1 MGKNE
6 KKYIIYMH
14 KNKINGKMYIG
25 QTCQT
30 LEQRFQA
37 NGGHYKSCSLFYK
50 AIQKYGWNNFEH
62 IILKENLTLEQAN
75 YWEEYYIKSF
85 HTHIED
91 PLNNGYNLKKGGLNK
106 QLSQSTK
113 DKISASHK
121 GKKASDETKKNKSKA
136 VMGSK
141 NPRAKKVKCLNNN
154 KIFLCAKDAA
164 DWCGIDKS
172 GLCKCARGK
181 QNFAGRDPNTKEL
194 LKWIYVDD

>member
-1 MGKNE
+1 MAKNE

-30 LEQRFQA
+30 IEKRAQS
-37 NGGHYKSCSLFYK
+37 NGNHYKSCSLFYK

-62 IILKENLTLEQAN
+62 IILKENLTLIEAN
-75 YWEEYYIKSF
+75 YWEEWYIKFF

-91 PLNNGYNLKKGGLNK
+91 PLCNGYNLKKGGFNK
-106 QLSQSTK
+106 QLSQNTK
-113 DKISASHK
+113 EKIRLSHI
-121 GKKASDETKKNKSKA
+121 GKKASEQTKKLISKNTTGA
-136 VMGSK
+136 N
-141 NPRAKKVKCLNNN
+141 NPRARKIKCLNNN

-172 GLCKCARGK
+172 GICKCAKGK
-181 QNFAGRDPNTKEL
+181 QKTAGKDPKTKKP
-194 LKWIYVDD
+194 LKWVYLNN